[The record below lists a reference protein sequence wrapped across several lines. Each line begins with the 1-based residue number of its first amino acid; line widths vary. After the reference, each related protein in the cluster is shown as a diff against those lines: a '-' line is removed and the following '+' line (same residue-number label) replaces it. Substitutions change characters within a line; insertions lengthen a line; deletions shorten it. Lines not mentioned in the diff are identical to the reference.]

1 MDTDRGEPPAAAST
15 DLITAGALTLLV
27 TFGYA
32 AYRDWRTREVHES
45 VWLAG
50 GAVGAVLG
58 AVALAPDG
66 PLALALWALVALFVL
81 QHLLPWDEWVERFS
95 EDLPGYLEIAMYVAV
110 GVVLVVAGLR
120 YGVGDAG
127 LPDAVIAAYVTTL
140 AGRALF
146 ETRLLYGGADAKAV
160 IVAGLILPLDASPVV
175 HLPAAATGILAFYP
189 FSLTLLIDGALFGL
203 AVPIAL
209 AARNLAQGSF
219 EFPRGFVGYLLPVDE
234 LPDRFVWLR
243 DPTFSGEE
251 EDVDSTE
258 EDVALRRRQ
267 AQELRAKGVHE
278 VWVTPQVPYVV
289 LLAAGALAGVLFG
302 NLLFDL
308 LAWV

>member
-1 MDTDRGEPPAAAST
+1 M
-15 DLITAGALTLLV
+15 

-32 AYRDWRTREVHES
+32 AYSDWRTREVREE

-50 GAVGAVLG
+50 GVVGAVIG
-58 AVALAPDG
+58 AVALAGDG
-66 PLALALWALVALFVL
+66 LLALGLWALVALFVL
-81 QHLLPWDEWVERFS
+81 QHLVPWDEWVERVS
-95 EDLPGYLEIAMYVAV
+95 EDLPGYLELAAYIGVGLILVA
-110 GVVLVVAGLR
+110 AGWT
-120 YGVGDAG
+120 YGVTASG
-127 LPDAVIAAYVTTL
+127 LPVAVIAVYVTAL

-160 IVAGLILPLDASPVV
+160 IVAGLILPLDATPLA
-175 HLPAAATGILAFYP
+175 HLPAAATGLLAFYP

-209 AARNLAQGSF
+209 VARNLAKGTF
-219 EFPRGFVGYLLPVDE
+219 EFPRGFTGLRIPVDE
-234 LPDRFVWLR
+234 LPHRFVWLR
-243 DPTFSGEE
+243 DPTFAAEE

-258 EDVALRRRQ
+258 EDVALRTRQ
-267 AQELRAKGVHE
+267 AAELRAKGVRE

-289 LLAAGALAGVLFG
+289 LLAAGALAGILFG

-308 LAWV
+308 LAWA